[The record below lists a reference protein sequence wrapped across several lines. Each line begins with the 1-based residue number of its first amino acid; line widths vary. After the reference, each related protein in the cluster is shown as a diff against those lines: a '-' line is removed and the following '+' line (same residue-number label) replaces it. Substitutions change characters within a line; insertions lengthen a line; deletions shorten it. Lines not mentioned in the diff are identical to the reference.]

1 VVNAQT
7 KDEMRK
13 ILKEIQSGQ
22 FAKEFIIENMVGG
35 PTFEKYRTTEA
46 AHPIEEVGGR
56 LRGMMSWI
64 REAKK
69 DSSDPT
75 AT

>member
-1 VVNAQT
+1 MVNAQT

-22 FAKEFIIENMVGG
+22 FAKEFILENQVGRPG
-35 PTFEKYRTTEA
+35 VDKSREA
-46 AHPIEEVGGR
+46 EEAHPIEEVGKR
-56 LRGMMSWI
+56 LRDMMSWI

-69 DSSDPT
+69 DSSDPGSR
-75 AT
+75 